1 MKRVI
6 LIIVIAV
13 AILASSGCAAS
24 RQRKTDELNTKR
36 ERLDNDQ
43 RQYKKTFD
51 EEMKR

>member
-1 MKRVI
+1 M
-6 LIIVIAV
+6 IVIAMAV
-13 AILASSGCAAS
+13 FATSGCAAS
-24 RQRKTDELNTKR
+24 KQRKADERNTKR

>member
-1 MKRVI
+1 MKKI
-6 LIIVIAV
+6 FLIVVIAV
-13 AILASSGCAAS
+13 AIFAVSGCAAS
-24 RQRKTDELNTKR
+24 RQRKADEHNTKR